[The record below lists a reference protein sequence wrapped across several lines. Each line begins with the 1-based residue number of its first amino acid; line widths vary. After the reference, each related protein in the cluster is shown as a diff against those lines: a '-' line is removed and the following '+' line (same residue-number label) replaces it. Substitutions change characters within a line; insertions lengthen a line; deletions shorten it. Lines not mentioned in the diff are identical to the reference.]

1 MVVVMGV
8 VRTIVVGIVAVID
21 VVLVV
26 VDTIKLVVVLWFR
39 NVGNVTSPNVLL
51 RDVVNK

>member
-39 NVGNVTSPNVLL
+39 NVGTVATPNVLL
-51 RDVVNK
+51 

>member
-8 VRTIVVGIVAVID
+8 VRTIVVGVVVVID

-39 NVGNVTSPNVLL
+39 NVGTVATPNVLL
-51 RDVVNK
+51 RDVVTK